1 MAESPEQAELRR
13 HLAELRKAASSLRHD
28 LYQMQF
34 AALED
39 KIARMPQRAGEELE
53 DFYVDVRDD
62 FGRLG
67 RSLDDSLSK
76 VPGHIENVGSAIAAA
91 AIHVGSATKDAARA
105 AGHATK
111 EKTKDTFAS
120 IAGVKRTPMKEW
132 HTPSSAAAASAD
144 KDDE

>member
-1 MAESPEQAELRR
+1 MGESPEQAELRR

-53 DFYVDVRDD
+53 DFYADVCDD

-67 RSLDDSLSK
+67 RSLDDSLSR

-91 AIHVGSATKDAARA
+91 AVHVGSVTKGAARA

-120 IAGVKRTPMKEW
+120 MAGVKRTPMKEW
-132 HTPSSAAAASAD
+132 STPSASTASR
-144 KDDE
+144 DDE

>member
-1 MAESPEQAELRR
+1 MGESPEQAELRR
-13 HLAELRKAASSLRHD
+13 HLAELRKTASSLRHD

-53 DFYVDVRDD
+53 QFYGDVSDD
-62 FGRLG
+62 FSRLG
-67 RSLDDSLSK
+67 HSLDESLSK
-76 VPGHIENVGSAIAAA
+76 VPGHIENAASTIAAA
-91 AIHVGSATKDAARA
+91 AVRVGSATAGAART

-120 IAGVKRTPMKEW
+120 MAGVKRTPMKEW
-132 HTPSSAAAASAD
+132 RTPPSGSSAAG
-144 KDDE
+144 DDE